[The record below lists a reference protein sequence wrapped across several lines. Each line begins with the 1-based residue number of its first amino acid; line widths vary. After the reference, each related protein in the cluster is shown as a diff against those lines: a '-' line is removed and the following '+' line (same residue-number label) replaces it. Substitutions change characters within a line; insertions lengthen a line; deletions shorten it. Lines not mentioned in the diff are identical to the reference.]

1 MSDNKDIAVLAKKV
15 YELSVLSPA
24 ELDARKWEALL
35 ILNAVYSSATQAGID
50 KANADKVARFGAQI
64 EQEGILSKM
73 HPKWHLRTDDGNPP
87 AARFALETALSNP
100 SRDLRARLATL
111 QFIAPADRPPLDDL
125 ARAFIADAFAGAK
138 GPARE
143 QYIDV
148 MRSRSATWF
157 REPWPIVL
165 PHEGNPPAVMI
176 LLDNQGSTD
185 DGGLYDDNPS
195 DDHDWDKLS
204 WATAVR
210 TWNVNFLRDNPLA
223 KLYVNVDNAVNK
235 VVDTAGDLAGGAN
248 DAAKSLAKILK
259 WAPYILAGI
268 ATVGVTTAVLAAA
281 RRAPPLAPAAT

>member
-1 MSDNKDIAVLAKKV
+1 MSENKDIAVLAKKV

-24 ELDARKWEALL
+24 QLDARKWEALL

-50 KANADKVARFGAQI
+50 KANADKAARFGAQI
-64 EQEGILSKM
+64 QQEGILSKM

-138 GPARE
+138 GAARE

-165 PHEGNPPAVMI
+165 PFEGNPPAVMI
-176 LLDNQGSTD
+176 LVDNQGSTYD
-185 DGGLYDDNPS
+185 AGIYDDPS
-195 DDHDWDKLS
+195 DDTALDRMS
-204 WATAVR
+204 WAHAVR
-210 TWNVNFLRDNPLA
+210 TWDVDFLRDNPLA
-223 KLYVNVDNAVNK
+223 KLYVNVDTAVNK
-235 VVDTAGDLAGGAN
+235 AVETAGEVVGGAN
-248 DAAKSLAKILK
+248 EAAKSLAKILK
-259 WAPYILAGI
+259 WAPYILAGV
-268 ATVGVTTAVLAAA
+268 ATVGLTAAVLAAA
-281 RRAPPLAPAAT
+281 KQTPRLAPAAT